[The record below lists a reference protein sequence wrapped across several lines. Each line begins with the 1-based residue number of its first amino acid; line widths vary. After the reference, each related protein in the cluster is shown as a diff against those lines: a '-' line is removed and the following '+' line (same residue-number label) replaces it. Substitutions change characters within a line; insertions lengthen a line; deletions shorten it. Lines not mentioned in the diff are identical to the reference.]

1 MRAEEMRGS
10 SVRFDYSGNM
20 ASGKISIMFLQ
31 SRPEFYLRDKIDDQI
46 STRNRFNSA
55 AKYRSTVFYSSF
67 LHGVLHVAA

>member
-1 MRAEEMRGS
+1 MFLKSRAE
-10 SVRFDYSGNM
+10 FC
-20 ASGKISIMFLQ
+20 
-31 SRPEFYLRDKIDDQI
+31 LRDKIDDQI